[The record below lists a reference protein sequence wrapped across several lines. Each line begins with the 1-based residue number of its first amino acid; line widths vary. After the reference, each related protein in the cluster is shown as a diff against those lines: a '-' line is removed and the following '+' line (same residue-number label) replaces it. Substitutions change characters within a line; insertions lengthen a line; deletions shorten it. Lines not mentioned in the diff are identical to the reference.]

1 MFLLYLFLI
10 ILFILFML
18 KIELIAEK
26 KEDLYIEVKIFN
38 FNVYKKIFK
47 EKNNKKKDFLNLPDI
62 ITVKKKRVIMKKIM
76 KFFKIV
82 EKKIDVNKA
91 QVQVLISDSNYIVA
105 SYYLAF
111 FYTILYMAKNITN
124 KLMINCYYMSQEE
137 RVKIKYY
144 IRVSAKL
151 INVVIALI
159 KLVIILYMISKKG
172 VNKNGRASNTKFND
186 DSHVIN

>member
-1 MFLLYLFLI
+1 
-10 ILFILFML
+10 
-18 KIELIAEK
+18 
-26 KEDLYIEVKIFN
+26 
-38 FNVYKKIFK
+38 
-47 EKNNKKKDFLNLPDI
+47 
-62 ITVKKKRVIMKKIM
+62 MKKIM

-151 INVVIALI
+151 INVVIA
-159 KLVIILYMISKKG
+159 
-172 VNKNGRASNTKFND
+172 
-186 DSHVIN
+186 